1 MHNTRNFNDVKPRLR
16 VRSAIHSDG
25 PLFSPLFPPFPLFS
39 PLFSPLF
46 PSFPLFSPLFPSF
59 PLFSR
64 PFPLISPLFPLFSA
78 LFPPF
83 PVLFTFFPGPQKNRL
98 ISITTCTCESQQD
111 SRTPKITSGIRT
123 CKGQSHLSRN
133 AQKGKVT
140 TASWKRKANIQRWE
154 SNPPPPTPQREHAST
169 EPHRQIQTVEK

>member
-1 MHNTRNFNDVKPRLR
+1 MLPHRILDFRRAHSIPIPPTLKNHKNTNFLSGDPKIQPRTRNEDKKGR
-16 VRSAIHSDG
+16 
-25 PLFSPLFPPFPLFS
+25 
-39 PLFSPLF
+39 
-46 PSFPLFSPLFPSF
+46 
-59 PLFSR
+59 
-64 PFPLISPLFPLFSA
+64 
-78 LFPPF
+78 
-83 PVLFTFFPGPQKNRL
+83 TFFPGPQKNRL

>member
-1 MHNTRNFNDVKPRLR
+1 MGAEHNRCTTRTTLTMQSHDCEFEARFTAMDP
-16 VRSAIHSDG
+16 S
-25 PLFSPLFPPFPLFS
+25 FPLF
-39 PLFSPLF
+39 FPLF
-46 PSFPLFSPLFPSF
+46 PSFPPS
-59 PLFSR
+59 
-64 PFPLISPLFPLFSA
+64 FPLFSA

-83 PVLFTFFPGPQKNRL
+83 PVLFTFFPGPRKNRL

-154 SNPPPPTPQREHAST
+154 PNPPPPTPQHEHASA
-169 EPHRQIQTVEK
+169 EPHRQMQTDK